1 MLLLVG
7 GADFAVTFVTFVT
20 LLAILPT
27 LPEKIIFPTWKIQS
41 IQKINA

>member
-1 MLLLVG
+1 MFLQRLPLVG

-20 LLAILPT
+20 LLAILPA

-41 IQKINA
+41 I

>member
-1 MLLLVG
+1 MLFLVG

-41 IQKINA
+41 I